1 MRSVDVL
8 VPKMPD
14 QWPSACPQTS
24 FAVPTWARQRGT
36 WAVTFVVLLLL
47 AGELIIGMVA
57 LLQIEH
63 EIAQVTFND
72 QRKARDTAH
81 LLSESVRRVVD
92 QVSALLA
99 LGSVVSHP
107 NNVDSPLAMRSAHLE
122 IDQLRNVT
130 LGDVA
135 QIAAIR
141 ADGYL
146 MWSNLVDTGTPVY
159 LGDREHFRAIVER
172 RSLLYISEPLL
183 GRVSKRYT
191 IQFARGAY
199 DTDDTVTAVIVVSLD
214 PAALIPEGIVTAA
227 GKNVTLSVIRV
238 DGPILALIPPVS
250 QPIIADANIDHL
262 KAMIADET
270 TLFAGT
276 NRGDNKQ
283 RWFAATLVPGTNLF
297 VSVGIDIEESIAR
310 VQPVVR
316 AIRIAWIFA
325 GLLLIGLFTGGAI
338 LHAVR
343 KQAIEARLHAMLLT
357 DADSLFRKIA
367 EELPD
372 GVHLTNSNFEIIF
385 TNPAGAEMLGLK
397 EDGRQS
403 TGSTDTMHLVSTLII
418 NSAKELRNAPA
429 GTKASRLH
437 SVSVP
442 DRTRKW
448 YEIRVHVLTQRSA
461 DPSMPFIVTSTR
473 DVTKLVEGDSYLL
486 EARHDMMNILLATG
500 SIIFRYK
507 MFGNLFPILQFV
519 SDSAFLVTGYKP
531 SQFVNEVRWMLS
543 RLHPEDADE
552 FRRHDARLRHEG
564 QSFVKFRFKHKKG
577 HWIWMQCSVE
587 RKVIDGKTV
596 FLAFARDISSEHL
609 MDMQIAQ
616 SAKLAMLGEMTTG
629 MAHELKQPLA
639 TISMAAENVMTMLD
653 DEQLVTSGIRLKL
666 ERIVAQVGRAAK
678 IIDNM
683 RVFGR
688 IREEAH
694 ASLYISEQIDSVLD
708 ILANKLRHMSI
719 MVTRNGDIGEIAVL
733 GDAVAFQQLLMNLV
747 GNAID
752 AVAYASTPLIG
763 EQRTIR
769 IDIGLVSGQVRFA
782 ITDRAGGVS
791 DEVRARMF
799 EPFFTTKPPG
809 LGTGLGLS
817 ISFGIVKE
825 MGGRIAAANVQDGLE
840 VEILLPVANSKHGQ
854 GSSTLSTDAPLN
866 PSLAVSTQSV
876 TAQVGPANEVCGVK
890 QRANLSRFR
899 G

>member
-1 MRSVDVL
+1 MRRR
-8 VPKMPD
+8 
-14 QWPSACPQTS
+14 
-24 FAVPTWARQRGT
+24 FAGSRRLTL
-36 WAVTFVVLLLL
+36 FVVLLLL
-47 AGELIIGMVA
+47 AGELSISTVA
-57 LLQIEH
+57 LLQIER
-63 EIAQVTFND
+63 EIANVTFND
-72 QRKARDTAH
+72 QRKARDTAIV
-81 LLSESVRRVVD
+81 LSESVRRVVD

-107 NNVDSPLAMRSAHLE
+107 NNVGSSPAMRSAHLE
-122 IDQLRNVT
+122 IAQWRNVT

-146 MWSNLVDTGTPVY
+146 MWSNLVDTATPVY

-191 IQFARGAY
+191 IQFARGAH
-199 DTDDTVTAVIVVSLD
+199 DTDGTVTAVIVVSLD
-214 PAALIPEGIVTAA
+214 PAALIPEGIVTAG
-227 GKNVTLSVIRV
+227 GKGITLAVLRG
-238 DGPILALIPPVS
+238 DGKILALIPPVS
-250 QPIIADANIDHL
+250 QSIMADANFDHI
-262 KAMIADET
+262 KAMIAGET

-276 NRGDNKQ
+276 SLGDNKQ
-283 RWFAATLVPGTNLF
+283 GWFATTSVPGTDLF
-297 VSVGIDIEESIAR
+297 VSVGVDIEGSIAG

-316 AIRIAWIFA
+316 AIQIVWILA
-325 GLLLIGLFTGGAI
+325 GFLLIGLSIAWVI
-338 LHAVR
+338 LSDIR
-343 KQAIEARLHAMLLT
+343 KRAIEVQLRARLLT

-367 EELPD
+367 EGLPD
-372 GVHLTNSNFEIIF
+372 GVHLTNNNFEIIF
-385 TNPAGAEMLGLK
+385 TNPAGAELLGLK
-397 EDGRQS
+397 EDARMS
-403 TGSTDTMHLVSTLII
+403 TGSMDTMNLVSTLII
-418 NSAKELRNAPA
+418 DSAKELHNAPA
-429 GTKASRLH
+429 GTKASKLH

-442 DRTRKW
+442 DRTTKW
-448 YEIRVHVLTQRSA
+448 YEIRVHVLNQRSA
-461 DPSMPFIVTSTR
+461 DPSTPFIVTSTR
-473 DVTKLVEGDSYLL
+473 DVTKLVEADSSLL
-486 EARHDMMNILLATG
+486 EAQHDMMNILLATG

-507 MFGNLFPILQFV
+507 MSGNLFPILEFV
-519 SDSAFLVTGYKP
+519 SDSAFLITGYRS
-531 SQFVNEVRWMLS
+531 SQFVNEARWMLS
-543 RLHPEDADE
+543 LLHPEDEGD
-552 FRRHDARLRHEG
+552 FRRHNARLREEG

-587 RKVIDGKTV
+587 RKVINGKTV

-629 MAHELKQPLA
+629 MAHELNQPLA

-653 DEQLVTSGIRLKL
+653 EEQFVTGSMRQKL

-694 ASLYISEQIDSVLD
+694 AFLYISEQIDSVLD
-708 ILANKLRHMSI
+708 ILANKLRHESI

-733 GDAVAFQQLLMNLV
+733 GDAVAFQQLLMNLL

-825 MGGRIAAANVQDGLE
+825 MGGLIAAANVQDGLE
-840 VEILLPVANSKHGQ
+840 VETLLPVANSKRGQ
-854 GSSTLSTDAPLN
+854 GSSTLSTDAPLS
-866 PSLAVSTQSV
+866 PSLAFFPPYTV
-876 TAQVGPANEVCGVK
+876 TTTEKP
-890 QRANLSRFR
+890 
-899 G
+899 